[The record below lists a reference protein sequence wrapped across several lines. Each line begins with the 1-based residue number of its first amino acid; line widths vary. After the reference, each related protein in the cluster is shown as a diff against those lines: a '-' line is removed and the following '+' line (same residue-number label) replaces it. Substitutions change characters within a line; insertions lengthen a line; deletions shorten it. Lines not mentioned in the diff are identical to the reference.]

1 MKTPI
6 SDFIRN
12 RAQTLGFDVVRF
24 TPAHLPAQNADNL
37 RIFLHEERHGD
48 MEWMAT
54 HESRRKSPEHIWPE
68 AKTAIVLGMNYGPDY
83 SPLALLNEKERALV
97 SCYALN
103 EDYHDII
110 KKRLKILAGDMVREY
125 GGEVKVFVDTAPIME
140 KPLAHQAGLGWQGKH
155 TCVVSR
161 EYGSWLFLA
170 EILTTHSIPAD
181 EPEVNHCGSCSKC
194 VSICPTGALEPY
206 RIDARKC
213 ISYLTIEHK
222 GVIPRIFRKA
232 IGNRIY
238 GCDDCLAICPWN
250 KFAHIHDEEAYLPR
264 HDLPAPL
271 LRQLFTL
278 DEEGFR
284 QYFRKSPVKR
294 IGHERFLRNL
304 LVVAANA
311 GDENLLPHIM
321 PLLSHPSPLVRAHAV
336 WAFFQTAHP
345 KLLLAQAEKIMPNE
359 THPWVIEEWREV
371 WQQSK
376 STPPPSA
383 PIA

>member
-6 SDFIRN
+6 SDFIRHH
-12 RAQTLGFDVVRF
+12 AQLLGFNAVRF
-24 TPAHLPAQNADNL
+24 TPAHLPAQNAEDL
-37 RIFLHEERHGD
+37 RNFLHEGRHGD

-54 HESRRKSPEHIWPE
+54 HESRRKSPEHIWPD
-68 AKTAIVLGMNYGPDY
+68 AKTAIVLGMNYAPDY
-83 SPLALLNEKERALV
+83 SPLSLLNDKERALF

-103 EDYHDII
+103 DDYHDII
-110 KKRLKILAGDMVREY
+110 KKRLKQLAGDIVREY

-161 EYGSWLFLA
+161 EYGSWLFIA
-170 EILTTHSIPAD
+170 EILTTHEIAAD
-181 EPEVNHCGSCSKC
+181 TPEVDHCGSCKKC

-222 GVIPRIFRKA
+222 GVIPRIYRKA

-250 KFAHIHDEEAYLPR
+250 KFAQPHSNEAYLPR
-264 HDLPAPL
+264 HDLPAPTL
-271 LRQLFTL
+271 HQLFAL
-278 DEEGFR
+278 NEDSFR
-284 QYFRKSPVKR
+284 DYFRKSPVKR
-294 IGHERFLRNL
+294 IGFERFLRNL

-311 GDENLLPHIM
+311 GDNSLLPFIT

-336 WAFFQTAHP
+336 WAFSQMISS
-345 KLLLAQAEKIMPNE
+345 KLLLAEAEKIMPNE
-359 THPWVIEEWREV
+359 AHPWVIKEWREAC
-371 WQQSK
+371 QQSK
-376 STPPPSA
+376 FTPPPSA